1 MVVRHPIKLIV
12 GLGNPGPDHE
22 ETRHNAGFWFV
33 DRLARQNNQPFRN
46 ELRHHGLV
54 CKLNIAGK
62 EIRLLKPITYMNRS
76 GQAVSSLANYFR
88 ISPNEILVVHDEL
101 DLEPGQVRLKTGGGH
116 AGHNGLR
123 DIMSALGSRDFHRL
137 RIGID
142 HPNDRNMVVNYVL
155 GRPSKS
161 DREAIDGAIDDAIEC
176 LDEVI
181 KGELSKVM
189 NRLHSSR

>member
-1 MVVRHPIKLIV
+1 MVRHPIKLIV